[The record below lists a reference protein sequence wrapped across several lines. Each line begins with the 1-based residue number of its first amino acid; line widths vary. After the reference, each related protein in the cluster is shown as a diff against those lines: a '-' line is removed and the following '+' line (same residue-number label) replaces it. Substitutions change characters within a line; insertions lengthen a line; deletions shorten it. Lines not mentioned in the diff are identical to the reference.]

1 MKKHIV
7 VLLLLSVSCSDFD
20 QEKQKKSVSS
30 LSSEV
35 KTFKKEF
42 NAIKIDSISDLKLS
56 TYEVERRIK
65 QNYYSDTI
73 DISFGQKMDDFKR
86 MRRMLGP
93 LGKEQARVKNSINE
107 ELLQLE
113 KLQSDISKGFGKRES
128 YNEYIQFEKNKV
140 NQIKVLYTEYVKMRA
155 QFLEM
160 YNDLYTEL
168 DTFSKSLEV
177 KQ

>member
-113 KLQSDISKGFGKRES
+113 KLQSDISKGYGKRES